1 MHIRL
6 KYTLVAVLVT
16 FSMANTTVYADVL
29 ALKAG
34 HIVNPETG
42 VIEANKIII
51 VDGTKIKSIEDIMP
65 KSGIDRV
72 IDLSDKWVLPGL
84 MDMHMHITYNQAN
97 NIPRERAD
105 YAIQPIRNTA
115 GYRALVGMHN
125 AQDML
130 HAGFTTIRDVGNN
143 GNYAD
148 SDLVKAMHHGL
159 FKGPRIVNS
168 GKIIS
173 VYGAQSHGISHEV
186 GAPWQFEYIE
196 ADSVDEIIKA
206 IRKNIFY
213 GAQLIKIVV
222 GDQQYEYSL
231 EDMKLIVA
239 EAKKMNM
246 TVAAHAYGDRQV
258 RNAALAGVTSIEHGD
273 DNVSADVFKVLAKQ
287 GTILVGTDF
296 PVEHMMAMT
305 GGGKKWPDAIIQGYN
320 EEQAN
325 KILSAKREGVLMAF
339 GTDVM
344 SDMPEKNRADMVLEY
359 LDVYVRVGLKPM
371 EILKMMTA
379 NGAKVIGKDKSLG
392 KISKGYLADI
402 IAVSEDPSINIMA
415 LKDVNFV
422 MRDGDIIEQSE

>member
-1 MHIRL
+1 M
-6 KYTLVAVLVT
+6 
-16 FSMANTTVYADVL
+16 
-29 ALKAG
+29 
-34 HIVNPETG
+34 
-42 VIEANKIII
+42 
-51 VDGTKIKSIEDIMP
+51 
-65 KSGIDRV
+65 
-72 IDLSDKWVLPGL
+72 
-84 MDMHMHITYNQAN
+84 
-97 NIPRERAD
+97 
-105 YAIQPIRNTA
+105 
-115 GYRALVGMHN
+115 
-125 AQDML
+125 
-130 HAGFTTIRDVGNN
+130 
-143 GNYAD
+143 
-148 SDLVKAMHHGL
+148 
-159 FKGPRIVNS
+159 
-168 GKIIS
+168 
-173 VYGAQSHGISHEV
+173 
-186 GAPWQFEYIE
+186 
-196 ADSVDEIIKA
+196 
-206 IRKNIFY
+206 
-213 GAQLIKIVV
+213 V
-222 GDQQYEYSL
+222 GDQKYEYSL